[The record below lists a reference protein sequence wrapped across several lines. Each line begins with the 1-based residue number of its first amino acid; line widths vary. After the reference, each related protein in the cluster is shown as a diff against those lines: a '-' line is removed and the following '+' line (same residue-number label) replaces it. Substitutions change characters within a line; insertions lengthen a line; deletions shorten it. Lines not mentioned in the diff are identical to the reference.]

1 MSDERTE
8 HNDLHERALGVVQ
21 RLSDL
26 AAEAAAADPALR
38 ARLDAAL
45 RALSDGAPAT
55 RNTAILEDPI
65 KARNLV
71 RDVVAEELDRYWQR
85 RFGRTP

>member
-1 MSDERTE
+1 MSDERTGA
-8 HNDLHERALGVVQ
+8 NDLHERARGVAQ
-21 RLSDL
+21 RLSAL

-45 RALSDGAPAT
+45 RALGDGAPT
-55 RNTAILEDPI
+55 PRNTAILEDPI